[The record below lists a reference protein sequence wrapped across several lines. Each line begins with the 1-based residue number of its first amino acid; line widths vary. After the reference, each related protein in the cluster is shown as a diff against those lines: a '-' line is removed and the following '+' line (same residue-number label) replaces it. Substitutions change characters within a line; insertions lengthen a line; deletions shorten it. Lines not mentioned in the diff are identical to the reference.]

1 MVNRSIGKLRKGT
14 GSTDGT
20 FEAVN
25 WKRKRTSYSSDSES
39 EQNVQMVK
47 RGPGRPRKNDTS
59 IQGSSQVNSKKSRS
73 YNYSESEDDVQE
85 SRPRR
90 KSARHVN
97 YNESDYDFE
106 DSPIKKKNKR
116 RTIVSENNDASSSLS
131 SLDKSFSELELDF
144 GDLAVEEKSDIEL
157 AEVPVRKTIPKQKE
171 TRNHTDENVE
181 KWFDHKRAR
190 NPGMVKSRPERWTKE
205 QKSRLKEAFAASRKP
220 NEETIADLVAEL
232 ELTTVQVKQ
241 YFAKQRHENPIPG
254 EIPRVLSKE
263 EAEPT
268 LMEYFQRDPNFHDYG
283 NTELREQTGWSRRR
297 LREFFENARKEH
309 GIVKLF
315 KRQRNSKN
323 PNQFEEAMG
332 QFFKKR
338 QFLEKPDEVLE
349 LESGGSWKRIS
360 NWLDKKRYET
370 LKAFLK
376 KEISVLPNEMN
387 TFEELMEKYC
397 LSLDTHPDVIL
408 YIEWKENVHGD
419 SLAEYLM
426 ERSFVLKMLENHRD
440 REVHVEQE
448 EVVLDYQINENRSAE
463 SDVQQAK
470 DERGN
475 ENGGNGIDTSDE
487 APIDQELYGQ
497 IDLPVPENPVPEF
510 KNIPLFNNPREK
522 DQKPTGVNHIQ
533 NAFNDFQDETKN
545 VPLFVPAPGYRD
557 QSQEPREEVEEKLV
571 NSSESESDEDIQ
583 MVKRGPGRPR
593 KNDTPIQGTSQVNS
607 KKSRSYNYSESEDDV
622 QESRTRRKSARHVN
636 YNESDN
642 DFEDSPIKKE
652 NKRRTIV
659 SENNDAS
666 LLESEMDS
674 ELVEIK
680 PKSVRENKDTA
691 QSNLK
696 IAEPKKDYPSLSN
709 RFSDEQIQ
717 VLQTVFCETQFPTKE
732 EREKLAE
739 KTNLS
744 IRQVT
749 KWFDHKRARNLGIV
763 KSRPG
768 RLTKEQKSR
777 MNEVFAASRYPDEK
791 KVEALVAELELTT
804 VQVKQYFA
812 KQRYENPI
820 PEIEAKAILVEYL
833 QRDPNFHDY
842 GNPELRKKT
851 GWSKIRLSEFFENV
865 RRKYGIVKLDK
876 KRYDTLKT
884 FLKKETSALPNEME
898 TFEKLVEKYC
908 LCLQTDAD
916 VILYIELKENV
927 DGDGLAQYVTDR
939 SFVLEMLE
947 NHRTGEVHVEQDE
960 VVLADPNEVQYPNQ
974 PVLDTPEELLVDT
987 ELYDP
992 MEETVPETSQQDE
1005 KRSKRGSARRVDSEP
1020 IERKSK
1026 SVGRAKDAVQ
1036 TKIKITDSK
1045 RDTSSLSSSLDFSEL
1060 EFDID
1065 DSAAEENSDNELA
1078 EDSIQETISEQK
1090 RTRKAKNENQRPRM
1104 RFTYEQIE
1112 TLMAVF
1118 CEAEFPSEEQKEKLA
1133 KETNRITHQVGQYF
1147 STQRQR
1153 KPIPAGIPRVLSE
1166 EEARPILL
1174 EYFQQNPF
1182 FCDYGKPELREKT
1195 GWLSY
1200 RERVFC

>member
-73 YNYSESEDDVQE
+73 YNYSESEDGVQE

-220 NEETIADLVAEL
+220 NEKTIADLVAEL

-297 LREFFENARKEH
+297 
-309 GIVKLF
+309 
-315 KRQRNSKN
+315 
-323 PNQFEEAMG
+323 
-332 QFFKKR
+332 
-338 QFLEKPDEVLE
+338 
-349 LESGGSWKRIS
+349 
-360 NWLDKKRYET
+360 
-370 LKAFLK
+370 
-376 KEISVLPNEMN
+376 
-387 TFEELMEKYC
+387 
-397 LSLDTHPDVIL
+397 
-408 YIEWKENVHGD
+408 
-419 SLAEYLM
+419 LAEYLM

-557 QSQEPREEVEEKLV
+557 QSQEPREEVEEKF
-571 NSSESESDEDIQ
+571 I
-583 MVKRGPGRPR
+583 
-593 KNDTPIQGTSQVNS
+593 I
-607 KKSRSYNYSESEDDV
+607 
-622 QESRTRRKSARHVN
+622 
-636 YNESDN
+636 
-642 DFEDSPIKKE
+642 
-652 NKRRTIV
+652 
-659 SENNDAS
+659 
-666 LLESEMDS
+666 
-674 ELVEIK
+674 
-680 PKSVRENKDTA
+680 
-691 QSNLK
+691 
-696 IAEPKKDYPSLSN
+696 
-709 RFSDEQIQ
+709 
-717 VLQTVFCETQFPTKE
+717 
-732 EREKLAE
+732 
-739 KTNLS
+739 
-744 IRQVT
+744 
-749 KWFDHKRARNLGIV
+749 
-763 KSRPG
+763 
-768 RLTKEQKSR
+768 
-777 MNEVFAASRYPDEK
+777 
-791 KVEALVAELELTT
+791 
-804 VQVKQYFA
+804 
-812 KQRYENPI
+812 
-820 PEIEAKAILVEYL
+820 
-833 QRDPNFHDY
+833 
-842 GNPELRKKT
+842 
-851 GWSKIRLSEFFENV
+851 
-865 RRKYGIVKLDK
+865 
-876 KRYDTLKT
+876 
-884 FLKKETSALPNEME
+884 
-898 TFEKLVEKYC
+898 
-908 LCLQTDAD
+908 
-916 VILYIELKENV
+916 
-927 DGDGLAQYVTDR
+927 
-939 SFVLEMLE
+939 
-947 NHRTGEVHVEQDE
+947 
-960 VVLADPNEVQYPNQ
+960 
-974 PVLDTPEELLVDT
+974 
-987 ELYDP
+987 
-992 MEETVPETSQQDE
+992 
-1005 KRSKRGSARRVDSEP
+1005 
-1020 IERKSK
+1020 
-1026 SVGRAKDAVQ
+1026 
-1036 TKIKITDSK
+1036 
-1045 RDTSSLSSSLDFSEL
+1045 
-1060 EFDID
+1060 
-1065 DSAAEENSDNELA
+1065 
-1078 EDSIQETISEQK
+1078 
-1090 RTRKAKNENQRPRM
+1090 
-1104 RFTYEQIE
+1104 
-1112 TLMAVF
+1112 
-1118 CEAEFPSEEQKEKLA
+1118 
-1133 KETNRITHQVGQYF
+1133 
-1147 STQRQR
+1147 
-1153 KPIPAGIPRVLSE
+1153 
-1166 EEARPILL
+1166 
-1174 EYFQQNPF
+1174 
-1182 FCDYGKPELREKT
+1182 
-1195 GWLSY
+1195 
-1200 RERVFC
+1200 

>member
-73 YNYSESEDDVQE
+73 YNYSESEDGVQE

-220 NEETIADLVAEL
+220 NEKTIADLVAEL

-297 LREFFENARKEH
+297 VRDLIASMSIIKLSHSRYRRGHSLSIQCRESHRGACQGSNSTSPSKVFISLGNTEISFFKNAFS
-309 GIVKLF
+309 VSYLF
-315 KRQRNSKN
+315 LSSHTYSFPGASRF
-323 PNQFEEAMG
+323 QF
-332 QFFKKR
+332 QNFVWFFKKLPFFEKLSHC
-338 QFLEKPDEVLE
+338 FLEL
-349 LESGGSWKRIS
+349 
-360 NWLDKKRYET
+360 
-370 LKAFLK
+370 
-376 KEISVLPNEMN
+376 
-387 TFEELMEKYC
+387 
-397 LSLDTHPDVIL
+397 
-408 YIEWKENVHGD
+408 
-419 SLAEYLM
+419 LAEYLM

-557 QSQEPREEVEEKLV
+557 QSQEPREEK
-571 NSSESESDEDIQ
+571 
-583 MVKRGPGRPR
+583 
-593 KNDTPIQGTSQVNS
+593 
-607 KKSRSYNYSESEDDV
+607 
-622 QESRTRRKSARHVN
+622 
-636 YNESDN
+636 
-642 DFEDSPIKKE
+642 FF
-652 NKRRTIV
+652 
-659 SENNDAS
+659 
-666 LLESEMDS
+666 
-674 ELVEIK
+674 
-680 PKSVRENKDTA
+680 
-691 QSNLK
+691 
-696 IAEPKKDYPSLSN
+696 
-709 RFSDEQIQ
+709 FS
-717 VLQTVFCETQFPTKE
+717 
-732 EREKLAE
+732 
-739 KTNLS
+739 KTN
-744 IRQVT
+744 
-749 KWFDHKRARNLGIV
+749 
-763 KSRPG
+763 
-768 RLTKEQKSR
+768 
-777 MNEVFAASRYPDEK
+777 
-791 KVEALVAELELTT
+791 ALFFLISFLFFSGHIS
-804 VQVKQYFA
+804 Q
-812 KQRYENPI
+812 
-820 PEIEAKAILVEYL
+820 LL
-833 QRDPNFHDY
+833 FH
-842 GNPELRKKT
+842 
-851 GWSKIRLSEFFENV
+851 
-865 RRKYGIVKLDK
+865 
-876 KRYDTLKT
+876 
-884 FLKKETSALPNEME
+884 
-898 TFEKLVEKYC
+898 
-908 LCLQTDAD
+908 
-916 VILYIELKENV
+916 
-927 DGDGLAQYVTDR
+927 
-939 SFVLEMLE
+939 
-947 NHRTGEVHVEQDE
+947 
-960 VVLADPNEVQYPNQ
+960 
-974 PVLDTPEELLVDT
+974 
-987 ELYDP
+987 
-992 MEETVPETSQQDE
+992 
-1005 KRSKRGSARRVDSEP
+1005 
-1020 IERKSK
+1020 
-1026 SVGRAKDAVQ
+1026 
-1036 TKIKITDSK
+1036 
-1045 RDTSSLSSSLDFSEL
+1045 
-1060 EFDID
+1060 
-1065 DSAAEENSDNELA
+1065 
-1078 EDSIQETISEQK
+1078 
-1090 RTRKAKNENQRPRM
+1090 
-1104 RFTYEQIE
+1104 
-1112 TLMAVF
+1112 
-1118 CEAEFPSEEQKEKLA
+1118 
-1133 KETNRITHQVGQYF
+1133 
-1147 STQRQR
+1147 
-1153 KPIPAGIPRVLSE
+1153 
-1166 EEARPILL
+1166 
-1174 EYFQQNPF
+1174 
-1182 FCDYGKPELREKT
+1182 
-1195 GWLSY
+1195 
-1200 RERVFC
+1200 